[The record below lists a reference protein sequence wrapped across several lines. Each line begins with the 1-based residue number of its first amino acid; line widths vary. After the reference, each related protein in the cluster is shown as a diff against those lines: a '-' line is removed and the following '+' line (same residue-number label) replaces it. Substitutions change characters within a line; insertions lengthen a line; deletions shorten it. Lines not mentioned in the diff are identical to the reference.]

1 MALFNLT
8 DISFKAPGSAK
19 GPLASLTENSE
30 YASSTLRFPS
40 DVGSS
45 DKAHYMV
52 ININEQ
58 RKTQFS
64 GGRTK
69 DNPFVIQN
77 RIDNPT
83 LRPNISGVK
92 ELLGSALSSDAGKV
106 VQEKFRNA
114 GSSFLGTISGTG
126 KAGEIVSSLTSG
138 VGDQIIQYIKE
149 IDPIEFTRTIRR
161 IKNTIVLYMPDTLM
175 YSQSQNYSPT
185 DIGGGLVSGMMSAAS
200 SLMETKRS
208 FPGAN
213 SEQLAKEYGK
223 NLAPF
228 FASAALNQSALG
240 KTIFAAAT
248 GTVVNPMMEI
258 LYSSPTPRNFQFDF
272 QFNPRDEKEAKEVQD
287 IIDSVRFF
295 QAPEIL
301 PSSGGFFL
309 IPPAEFDISFY
320 YNGQINPNIPPIS
333 TCVLTNVNVNY
344 APNGFSAY
352 EVPNQKY
359 ASIGGTGMP
368 VSIIMQ
374 LTFMETEMVYK
385 NSNLLRMPV
394 GIGSSA
400 TQRNADISA
409 AYNTAELGRSTIGQD
424 F

>member
-8 DISFKAPGSAK
+8 DISFKAPTSAR
-19 GPLASLTENSE
+19 GPLAQLTENSE

-58 RKTQFS
+58 TKTQFS
-64 GGRTK
+64 GQASEK
-69 DNPFVIQN
+69 DKPFVIQN
-77 RIDNPT
+77 RIDNPA
-83 LRPNISGVK
+83 LQPNIGGIK
-92 ELLGSALSSDAGKV
+92 TLLETALSTDAGRV
-106 VQEKFRNA
+106 VQNKFQT
-114 GSSFLGTISGTG
+114 SVDSFLGGLSSTG
-126 KAGEIVSSLTSG
+126 KAGEVLAGLASGAGNELT
-138 VGDQIIQYIKE
+138 QYIKA
-149 IDPIEFTRTIRR
+149 IDPIGFTRTIRR

-175 YSQSQNYSPT
+175 FSQNQNY
-185 DIGGGLVSGMMSAAS
+185 DQLNIGGSPISGMMSAAS
-200 SLMETKRS
+200 SLMETKRNN
-208 FPGAN
+208 PQAN
-213 SEQLAKEYGK
+213 SKQLSEEYGK

-228 FASAALNQSALG
+228 FASAVLNQSALG

-287 IIDSVRFF
+287 IIDSIRFF
-295 QAPEIL
+295 QAPEIKEG
-301 PSSGGFFL
+301 SGGFFL

-320 YNGQINPNIPPIS
+320 YNGQINPNIPPVS

-344 APNGFSAY
+344 APSGFSAY
-352 EVPNQKY
+352 EVPNQK

-374 LTFMETEMVYK
+374 LSFMETEMVYK
-385 NSNLLRMPV
+385 NSNLLRRPA

-400 TQRNADISA
+400 TQKNSGISDEYRKA
-409 AYNTAELGRSTIGQD
+409 GQVNEKGEGL